1 MIRAALLHLGVGFT
15 IGALMLANKGIAF
28 APWVWRLLG
37 AHIELLVVGWMIQL
51 ALGVAFWSL
60 PRFTGPRR
68 YGRVELGWLA
78 AVLLNGG
85 VIVSAVGN
93 WAGSS
98 VAFFAGRVAVLVS
111 VALFV
116 AVLWPRVKPLAVAP
130 VKRDETQISSQESI

>member
-1 MIRAALLHLGVGFT
+1 
-15 IGALMLANKGIAF
+15 
-28 APWVWRLLG
+28 
-37 AHIELLVVGWMIQL
+37 MIQL

-68 YGRVELGWLA
+68 YGHVEAGWAA